1 MSATTQAT
9 EIPLVDL
16 RAQYDA
22 LRAEILDAISQ
33 VLDGMHLYL
42 GPQQETFERDFA
54 RLCGCEYAI
63 SLGTGTDA
71 LEMAL
76 RALDI
81 GPDDEVITQPN
92 SFIATAE
99 AISAVGATPVFVD
112 ADPHT
117 AGLDASLLE
126 AAITSRTKAIIPV
139 HLYGRPADMDA
150 IMPVAR
156 ARNIAV
162 IEDACQAHGAR
173 LGDRPIG
180 SLGTMAC
187 FSFYFSKNLGAYGE
201 GGAVTTNDAA
211 LAERIKLLR
220 SHGSRERYEH
230 EIVGHNARMDEL
242 QAAVLNVKLPHLP
255 RWNEQRRHNATLLS
269 QALAG
274 SSLELPVAG
283 GDALYEVFHLYVAQ
297 HPMRDELRQFLAQR
311 GVATGIH
318 YSRPIH
324 LQPAY
329 ADLGYEPGAFPASER
344 LATRVLS
351 LPMYAELTEAQIE
364 RIAAAVREYDAAGV

>member
-230 EIVGHNARMDEL
+230 EIVGRNARMDEL

-255 RWNEQRRHNATLLS
+255 RWNEQRRHNAMLLS

-274 SSLELPVAG
+274 SSLELPV
-283 GDALYEVFHLYVAQ
+283 
-297 HPMRDELRQFLAQR
+297 
-311 GVATGIH
+311 
-318 YSRPIH
+318 
-324 LQPAY
+324 
-329 ADLGYEPGAFPASER
+329 
-344 LATRVLS
+344 
-351 LPMYAELTEAQIE
+351 
-364 RIAAAVREYDAAGV
+364 

>member
-318 YSRPIH
+318 YPRPIH